1 MKNYIGQAGNFIQDN
16 KKPLLYVGGAIAI
29 VVIGYTIVKRTQSG
43 ITGLFSNKSIGAS
56 DFKPLDV
63 DVTKVTISDSL
74 ANTYSNQLY
83 NAMKDN
89 GTDEDTIYSVL
100 EKLQK
105 KDDFLKVYNTFGKK
119 SYYIDGEPTISAWLF
134 GYKDQDLVEWF
145 RSELGYSNLLTY
157 NLAKKTV
164 TNAGLAF

>member
-1 MKNYIGQAGNFIQDN
+1 MKNYIGQAGNFIQEN

-29 VVIGYTIVKRTQSG
+29 VVIGYTVVKRTQSG
-43 ITGLFSNKSIGAS
+43 ISGLFSNKSVGAS
-56 DFKPLDV
+56 EFKALPID
-63 DVTKVTISDSL
+63 DTKVTISDAL
-74 ANTYSNQLY
+74 ANTYANQLY

-134 GYKDQDLVEWF
+134 GYKDLDLVEWF
-145 RSELGYSNLLTY
+145 RKELGYSNLLTY

>member
-1 MKNYIGQAGNFIQDN
+1 MKNYIGQAGTFIQEN
-16 KKPLLYVGGAIAI
+16 KKPLMYVGGAIVI
-29 VVIGYTIVKRTQSG
+29 VVIGYSIVRRTQSG
-43 ITGLFSNKSIGAS
+43 ISGLFKNKSIGAS
-56 DFKPLDV
+56 DFKPLEV
-63 DVTKVTISDSL
+63 EVAKVTISDAL

-100 EKLQK
+100 QKLQK

-119 SYYIDGEPTISAWLF
+119 SYYVDGEPTISAWLF
-134 GYKDQDLVEWF
+134 GYKDQDLVEWL

>member
-1 MKNYIGQAGNFIQDN
+1 MKNYIGQAGTFIQEN
-16 KKPLLYVGGAIAI
+16 KKPLMYVGGAIAI
-29 VVIGYTIVKRTQSG
+29 VVIGYSIVRRTQSG
-43 ITGLFSNKSIGAS
+43 ISGLFKNKSIGAS
-56 DFKPLDV
+56 DFKPLEV
-63 DVTKVTISDSL
+63 EVSKVTISDAL

-83 NAMKDN
+83 NAMKDS

-119 SYYIDGEPTISAWLF
+119 SYYVVGEPTISAWLF
-134 GYKDQDLVEWF
+134 GYKDQDLVEWL

>member
-1 MKNYIGQAGNFIQDN
+1 MKNYIGQAGNFIQEN
-16 KKPLLYVGGAIAI
+16 KKPLMYVGGAIAI
-29 VVIGYTIVKRTQSG
+29 VVIGYAVVNRVKGG
-43 ITGLFSNKSIGAS
+43 IGNIFTNKSIGAS
-56 DFKPLDV
+56 DFKPLEV
-63 DVTKVTISDSL
+63 DVTKVSISDAV

-89 GTDEDTIYSVL
+89 GTDENTIYSVL

-119 SYYIDGEPTISAWLF
+119 SYYIDGEPTVSAWLF
-134 GYKDQDLVEWF
+134 GYKDLDLVEWL
-145 RSELGYSNLLTY
+145 RNELGYSNLPTY

>member
-1 MKNYIGQAGNFIQDN
+1 MKNYIGQAGNFIQEN
-16 KKPLLYVGGAIAI
+16 KKPLMYVGGAIAI
-29 VVIGYTIVKRTQSG
+29 VVIGYAVVNRVKGG
-43 ITGLFSNKSIGAS
+43 IGNIFTNKSIGAS
-56 DFKPLDV
+56 DFKPLEV
-63 DVTKVTISDSL
+63 DVTKVSISDAV

-119 SYYIDGEPTISAWLF
+119 SYYIDGEPTVSAWLF
-134 GYKDQDLVEWF
+134 GYKDLDLVEWL
-145 RSELGYSNLLTY
+145 RNELGYSNLPTY

>member
-63 DVTKVTISDSL
+63 DVTKVTISDAL